1 MDARYAVITMKPI
14 DQQTVVVIT
23 GAAKGLA
30 RHLAVALALQ
40 GAIIVAHYHT
50 SEEDAE
56 TLRAELQ
63 VMNPRSCIVR
73 ANLRAD
79 IEVRRMFQDI
89 ISTYKRVDVLINAV
103 GNFTYKPYQEVTL
116 EDYDDVMDTN
126 PRSTFLCSS
135 LVIDQMKSQQG
146 GTIINVGC
154 AGADRMTVRELTT
167 PYYIAKTAVL
177 QLTKIMART
186 YAPFGI
192 RVNAISP
199 GILESSI
206 AKVDNVPA
214 GRYATFDDIF
224 NAINFILSPSSSYVN
239 GANIEVAGGWI
250 P

>member
-1 MDARYAVITMKPI
+1 MLEHATPETVI
-14 DQQTVVVIT
+14 VIT

-30 RHLAVALALQ
+30 RHIALQ
-40 GAIIVAHYHT
+40 LAQRGACIAAHYHT
-50 SEEDAE
+50 SEQEASS
-56 TLRAELQ
+56 LRDELQ
-63 VMNPRSCIVR
+63 ERNPRSQLFR
-73 ANLRAD
+73 ANLREAS
-79 IEVRRMFQDI
+79 EVRGMIADVIR
-89 ISTYKRVDVLINAV
+89 TYHRIDVLINAV
-103 GNFTYKPYQEVTL
+103 GNFVYKPFDQVTV
-116 EDYDDVMDTN
+116 EDFDDVMETN

-135 LVIDQMKSQQG
+135 LVIEQMKSQRSG
-146 GTIINVGC
+146 AIINFGC
-154 AGADRMTVRELTT
+154 AGADRMTIRELTT

-206 AKVDNVPA
+206 AKVDNVPS

-224 NAINFILSPSSSYVN
+224 NAIDFILKPQSSYLN
-239 GANIEVAGGWI
+239 GANIEVSGGWI